1 MPTCE
6 SCIKDGYDA
15 SCISELHE
23 FDDYKVN
30 AKRKECLGEDYSSVF
45 DMLIMMVLSTG

>member
-1 MPTCE
+1 MLTCE

-30 AKRKECLGEDYSSVF
+30 AKRKECLGEDYSSV
-45 DMLIMMVLSTG
+45 LTC